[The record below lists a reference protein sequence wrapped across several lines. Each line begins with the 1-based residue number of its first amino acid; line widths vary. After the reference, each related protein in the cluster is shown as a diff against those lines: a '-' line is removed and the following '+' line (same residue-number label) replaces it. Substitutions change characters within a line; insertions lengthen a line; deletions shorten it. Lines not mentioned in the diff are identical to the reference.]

1 MSKNKKIYCGVD
13 ELKSNQKLGTPK
25 ECAELKQ
32 VRYYG
37 LKKINKDILE
47 EFKGISVVSAQK
59 EQKLYKMFGR
69 TKAEI
74 QLIKNEISDYKQEN
88 NYKKLY
94 KKELKDLEE
103 KLKKKKNELNK
114 IIEKMDKLE
123 NEEENKKNYK
133 KDSKK
138 TSKKS
143 SKKSTKKSN

>member
-94 KKELKDLEE
+94 KKELKDLDD
-103 KLKKKKNELNK
+103 N
-114 IIEKMDKLE
+114 
-123 NEEENKKNYK
+123 
-133 KDSKK
+133 
-138 TSKKS
+138 
-143 SKKSTKKSN
+143 

>member
-13 ELKSNQKLGTPK
+13 ELKSNQRLGTAK

-37 LKKINKDILE
+37 LKKINKDILD

-59 EQKLYKMFGR
+59 EQKLYKMFGK

-74 QLIKNEISDYKQEN
+74 QLIKNEISDYKQEH

-94 KKELKDLEE
+94 KKEIKDLDD
-103 KLKKKKNELNK
+103 KLKKKKNDLNK
-114 IIEKMDKLE
+114 IIEKMNKLE
-123 NEEENKKNYK
+123 NDEENNKK
-133 KDSKK
+133 
-138 TSKKS
+138 SKKS
-143 SKKSTKKSN
+143 SKKDSKKSSKKKSKK